1 MKPIAIVSKPQ
12 KEELCTLIPMLSNWL
27 LAHSFQPVLDRESAS
42 YLDRESARLAR
53 ERASDHNPAIASHPA
68 DPDRHS
74 TTHGCIVLDREEM
87 PQTHPVLVIVLGGD
101 GTLLS
106 VGRIFARLQT
116 PILGVNLGSL
126 GFLTEVRLAD
136 LFETLEGWCQDCYT
150 LDVRTMLHG
159 ELWRGGEC
167 ITAFEAVNDMV
178 LSKSSI
184 ARMGE
189 FGIELDGMVA
199 AQFRDDGVIVSTPT
213 GSTAYTLAANGP
225 ILVPGVDALVITPIC
240 PHLLTLRPMV
250 VPGGSALVL
259 RVGGTRASAASQIL
273 LTVDGQQAIDLLP
286 ADELRCRRSEFS
298 IRLIR
303 LGASSTPGTAG
314 NGFFDALRSKL
325 KWGER

>member
-1 MKPIAIVSKPQ
+1 MKRVAIVSKPQ
-12 KEELCTLIPMLSNWL
+12 KEELRVLIPELADWL
-27 LAHSFQPVLDRESAS
+27 RARSFQPVLDLESAS
-42 YLDRESARLAR
+42 YLDSECSL
-53 ERASDHNPAIASHPA
+53 DPAHAALP
-68 DPDRHS
+68 S
-74 TTHGCIVLDREEM
+74 TAHDCIVLDREDL
-87 PQTHPVLVIVLGGD
+87 PQAEPVLVIVLGGD

-116 PILGVNLGSL
+116 PILSVNLGSL

-136 LFETLEGWCQDCYT
+136 LYQTLEGWCEDCCS

-159 ELWRGGEC
+159 ELWRGGVC
-167 ITAFEAVNDMV
+167 VTSFEAVNDMV
-178 LSKSSI
+178 LSKGSI

-189 FGIELDGMVA
+189 FSIELDGMIA
-199 AQFRDDGVIVSTPT
+199 AQFRADGVIVSTPT

-250 VPGGSALVL
+250 VPGDSALVL

-298 IRLIR
+298 VRLIR
-303 LGASSTPGTAG
+303 LGASGAPGTAG